1 MDPMVLFLSCPCFS
15 YMKKKTSLDQD
26 SKVERHDIAKFA
38 LVWNEIISSFR
49 SEDIISNR
57 SSFF

>member
-1 MDPMVLFLSCPCFS
+1 MDPVILIFIFCIFDMVNP
-15 YMKKKTSLDQD
+15 LDQD

-49 SEDIISNR
+49 SEDLISNR
-57 SSFF
+57 SYFFS